1 MLRYKKICCTTGKK
15 KVGWKL
21 LRLLLNWQN
30 FTVKLCGKLTLNY
43 YSWLFCYI
51 FLLSAIIDNTHN
63 YYPPLFVTYFLAWD
77 FLLPRTVSSET
88 VVRFQQFAGS
98 KATGDELDGML
109 HLVRTVRTFSL
120 WLCGAQCV
128 GILFTHSFHFMYQ
141 TTLILLHFL
150 SHLLENLLTILH
162 FSLSQHEKPF
172 TLFFVCVGIFPSL
185 SHSLFCFSLLFP
197 FNKNNFL
204 GVSFAFIIFPR
215 FFFSFLSFFIFPKIF
230 LLSLQRRKTEENKF
244 PDCKLISKFFWAK
257 FQVFRNY
264 VSIVCEVIEKTGLKD
279 LDKTKTKININ
290 FMLEIFKK

>member
-1 MLRYKKICCTTGKK
+1 MEIATAAFE
-15 KVGWKL
+15 
-21 LRLLLNWQN
+21 WQN
-30 FTVKLCGKLTLNY
+30 FTWNCVIINFKLFSVVL
-43 YSWLFCYI
+43 CYF

-141 TTLILLHFL
+141 TTSILLHFL
-150 SHLLENLLTILH
+150 SYLLEDFLTILQ

-172 TLFFVCVGIFPSL
+172 TFRSL
-185 SHSLFCFSLLFP
+185 YVSGFSLL
-197 FNKNNFL
+197 
-204 GVSFAFIIFPR
+204 SFSPSFCYSLL
-215 FFFSFLSFFIFPKIF
+215 FSF
-230 LLSLQRRKTEENKF
+230 Q
-244 PDCKLISKFFWAK
+244 
-257 FQVFRNY
+257 
-264 VSIVCEVIEKTGLKD
+264 
-279 LDKTKTKININ
+279 
-290 FMLEIFKK
+290 